1 MFISGRAELL
11 SPDHIRRWVDTKMTE
26 LLYYSNLYL
35 QERSCIIF
43 ESIVAVYLQVD
54 ELTYCMSAGHFYLVD
69 NTTIITSL

>member
-1 MFISGRAELL
+1 
-11 SPDHIRRWVDTKMTE
+11 MTE